1 MRLTLTVL
9 VSTIKLMNL
18 THSKEKI
25 IKTAIFLF
33 GSYGKK
39 KASMEM
45 IAKAARVS
53 KPLLFHHFGS
63 KHKLL
68 KACEQYTQTQMMLL
82 SQVEVKGL
90 GFYPMLSKIY
100 EHKLNLETSCPGFFA
115 FVSLNQLKAPP
126 LPPNP
131 MTKVDMAKLKPGVN
145 PDHVWQTLYYLTLG
159 YQSALQNKNMEG
171 KDLLIAFE
179 TSLRLFATMTQQ

>member
-9 VSTIKLMNL
+9 VSTIELMNP
-18 THSKEKI
+18 TPSKEKI

-63 KHKLL
+63 KDKLL
-68 KACEQYTQTQMMLL
+68 KACEQYAQNQMMLL
-82 SQVEVKGL
+82 RQIDIKGL
-90 GFYPMLSKIY
+90 GFYPMLTKIY
-100 EHKLNLETSCPGFFA
+100 EQKLNLETSCPGFFA
-115 FVSLNQLKAPP
+115 FVSLDQLKAPA

-131 MTKVDMAKLKPGVN
+131 MTKLDNAKLKPGIN

-159 YQSALQNKNMEG
+159 YQSALQGKNMNG
-171 KDLLIAFE
+171 KDLFIAFE
-179 TSLRLFATMTQQ
+179 TSLRLFANMTQQ